1 MFVDFFLLLKDRGL
15 PVTTTEFLN
24 LIKALRAGLA
34 RTSLRHFYALSR
46 AVLVKNEAHFDLF
59 DRVFGE
65 YFEGVEFSDLLSD
78 ELLDW
83 LANPKMPKE
92 LSAEDWA
99 ALEKLDLDDLRR
111 KFEEMLKKQEERH
124 DGGNRYIGTGGSSPF
139 GHGGQHPS
147 GVRVGGS
154 SRGRSAM
161 QIAGERRFK
170 NLRKDRVLDTRQI
183 GMALRRLRR
192 LKREGREDELAL
204 DETVDAT
211 ARNAGDIELVF
222 RPPRDNNVKL
232 LLLMDVGGSMDPFT
246 ELCEQL
252 FSAAHAASH
261 FRRFKHYFFH
271 NCPYSRLYSDM
282 IRLKGKPT
290 EEVLQEVDETWRIVF
305 VGDAYMHPYEL
316 LERGGAIDYTQNNPE
331 AGIHWLRQFRDKVPR
346 SVWLNPEPKR
356 IWSAPTIAAIA
367 SIFPMFELTLQGLG
381 DAVDVLRGAK
391 SHLPTPISKEDGLW
405 RWH

>member
-1 MFVDFFLLLKDRGL
+1 MLVDFFLLLRARGL
-15 PVTTTEFLN
+15 PVSTTEFLA
-24 LIKALRAGLA
+24 LIEALVKGLA
-34 RTSLRHFYALSR
+34 RVNLHHFYALSR

-59 DRVFGE
+59 DRVFAE
-65 YFEGVEFSDLLSD
+65 YFDGVEFSNNLTD

-83 LANPKMPKE
+83 LANPITPRE
-92 LSAEDWA
+92 LSAEEWA
-99 ALEKLDLDDLRR
+99 ALQELDLDDLRR
-111 KFEEMLKKQEERH
+111 KFEEMLKNQDERH
-124 DGGNRYIGTGGSSPF
+124 DGGNRYVGTGGSSPF
-139 GHGGQHPS
+139 GHGGQHPT

-161 QIAGERRFK
+161 QVAGERRFK

-192 LKREGREDELAL
+192 LKREGYEEELAL

-222 RPPRDNNVKL
+222 RPPRENNVKL
-232 LLLMDVGGSMDPFT
+232 LLLMDIGGSMDPFT

-261 FRRFKHYFFH
+261 FRQFKHYFFH
-271 NCPYSRLYSDM
+271 NCPYGRLYKDM
-282 IRLKGKPT
+282 IRLKGRPT
-290 EEVLQEVDETWRIVF
+290 EELLQEVDQSWRLIF

-316 LERGGAIDYTQNNPE
+316 QERGGALDYTTQNTE
-331 AGIHWLRQFRDKVPR
+331 AGIHWLRRFRDKVPR

-356 IWSAPTIAAIA
+356 IWGAPTIRSIRT
-367 SIFPMFELTLQGLG
+367 IFPMFELTLEGLG

-391 SHLPTPISKEDGLW
+391 SHLPEPIPEEPQRFG
-405 RWH
+405 HY